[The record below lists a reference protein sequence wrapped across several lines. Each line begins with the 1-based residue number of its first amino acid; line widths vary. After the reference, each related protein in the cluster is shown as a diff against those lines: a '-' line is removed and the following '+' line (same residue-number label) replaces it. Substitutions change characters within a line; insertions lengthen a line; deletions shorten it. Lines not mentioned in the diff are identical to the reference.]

1 MTTADSIAIALC
13 NSADLQE
20 RHLAVPFD
28 VVYAGQTCRA
38 FAIRFEGRPH
48 AFLNRCSHVAM
59 EMENCPVRSGRG
71 GALAYCPQPA
81 TRRVLD
87 ALHPRSFVHAL
98 HPRCGC
104 TGPRWHVPVGG
115 VR

>member
-1 MTTADSIAIALC
+1 MTIADSIAIALC

-59 EMENCPVRSGRG
+59 EMDYQPDRFLTTPASGCFAPRTVRPIG
-71 GALAYCPQPA
+71 QTPA
-81 TRRVLD
+81 P
-87 ALHPRSFVHAL
+87 AWAAHAAA
-98 HPRCGC
+98 G
-104 TGPRWHVPVGG
+104 W
-115 VR
+115 